1 LAAEILPNV
10 TDQKTFFLKENDLE
24 KGWCIIFMQII
35 LACKN
40 ARKKPKSQM
49 NFVMPTKFK
58 TCRIS
63 GIWLKKA
70 NLESLKLPKV
80 LS

>member
-1 LAAEILPNV
+1 LAAEILPNA

-24 KGWCIIFMQII
+24 KGCYVILTHTI

-40 ARKKPKSQM
+40 ARKKPQSQM

-58 TCRIS
+58 
-63 GIWLKKA
+63 KKG
-70 NLESLKLPKV
+70 
-80 LS
+80 